1 MKIVIISIGWI
12 SIVSLLNVVVSSMY
26 GTFVHNLRLFSFFL
40 THIILLGIAVPASYI
55 CTTKNFATE
64 TTVLNKYMPILLF
77 LLSLCKKRLSNT
89 PL

>member
-26 GTFVHNLRLFSFFL
+26 GFPFFL
-40 THIILLGIAVPASYI
+40 THIILLGIAVPASHI

-64 TTVLNKYMPILLF
+64 TTVLNKYMPTLLF